1 MSAAVMYEA
10 NGNELAD
17 RILGMIPDHPEIL
30 EMESA
35 CDLFTIDGFDCSDLN
50 PSLAQAGWAF
60 NRARQVFLNNK
71 EKGLT

>member
-1 MSAAVMYEA
+1 MSTTQLYEA
-10 NGNELAD
+10 TGNELAD
-17 RILGMIPDHPEIL
+17 RILRMIPDHPEIL

-35 CDLFTIDGFDCSDLN
+35 CDLFKIDGFDCSDLN

-71 EKGLT
+71 EKGKT